1 MISGTQQIHL
11 DDIPVRS
18 SSANVTQESTDIL
31 QAKIRTLRRTAA
43 ALTARLEDLEMFG
56 FMFEAP
62 TVENGIDF
70 YEEVTR
76 FERSLIVRALR
87 HTRGSQKKAAFL
99 LKMSHTTLNTKMKTL
114 NIKS

>member
-11 DDIPVRS
+11 EDMPVRP
-18 SSANVTQESTDIL
+18 SSAHVTPDGADLL

-56 FMFEAP
+56 FMFEPPA
-62 TVENGIDF
+62 VENGIDF

-76 FERSLIVRALR
+76 FERSIIIRALR

>member
-1 MISGTQQIHL
+1 MISGTQRIHFE
-11 DDIPVRS
+11 DIPVRPS
-18 SSANVTQESTDIL
+18 AANVTPDGADIL

-56 FMFEAP
+56 FMFEPPA
-62 TVENGIDF
+62 VENGIDF

-76 FERSLIVRALR
+76 FERSIIVRALR
-87 HTRGSQKKAAFL
+87 HTGGSQKKAAFL